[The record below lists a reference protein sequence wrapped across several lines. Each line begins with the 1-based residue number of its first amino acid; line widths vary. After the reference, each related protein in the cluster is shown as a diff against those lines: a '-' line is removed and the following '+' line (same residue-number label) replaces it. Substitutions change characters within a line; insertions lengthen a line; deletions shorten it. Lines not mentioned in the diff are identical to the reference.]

1 MSLSVSFRFF
11 VVVNN
16 VQWGSCSLG
25 LRASRYISQGSVSS
39 GRVWTS
45 PSWEQ
50 LGDIHQRLFPFTP
63 HIRSESSQ
71 ASHPRP
77 HLLWWDII
85 LWSGQWVWRDTSL
98 LTWISISLPLMGL
111 LCISIY
117 LLVTRV
123 FSSAKHIFISF
134 VTFLRSGLFSLFY
147 YCEGVLYILNMD
159 SLLVVSVANIFS
171 WSVVCF
177 FTLDCLVLY
186 RGF

>member
-45 PSWEQ
+45 PGWEQ
-50 LGDIHQRLFPFTP
+50 LGDIRQRLFPFTP

-98 LTWISISLPLMGL
+98 LTESPFPCHWWDWYVFPYIYWSL
-111 LCISIY
+111 
-117 LLVTRV
+117 
-123 FSSAKHIFISF
+123 A
-134 VTFLRSGLFSLFY
+134 FSLLLNTY
-147 YCEGVLYILNMD
+147 LYPL
-159 SLLVVSVANIFS
+159 SLF
-171 WSVVCF
+171 
-177 FTLDCLVLY
+177 
-186 RGF
+186 